1 MHHIGTIKN
10 HYHQYLKI
18 TRYIKETPETTCK
31 YTKNTL
37 QTVKWHRILQYVV
50 PEHANNTY
58 GEVEA

>member
-1 MHHIGTIKN
+1 MLNVVHMANICTILV
-10 HYHQYLKI
+10 QLKI
-18 TRYIKETPETTCK
+18 KTTCK
-31 YTKNTL
+31 YAKNTL